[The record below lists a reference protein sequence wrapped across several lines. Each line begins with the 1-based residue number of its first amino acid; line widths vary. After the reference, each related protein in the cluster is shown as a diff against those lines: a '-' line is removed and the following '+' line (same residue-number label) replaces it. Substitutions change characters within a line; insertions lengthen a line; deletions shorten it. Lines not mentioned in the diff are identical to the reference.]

1 MAGGLAGAVLT
12 GGHTGAHQGHAGFGH
27 GGAHVGEVEVDHTIG
42 QDDVG
47 NTLDGIEE
55 HVVGFLQHG
64 REGSLLGSEGQQTVI
79 GNGDQA
85 VHMLLELFQ
94 TFFGKA
100 TAAGPFKRERFGDD
114 THGQSAHL
122 LGGLGHDRRGPR
134 PRTTAHAGG
143 HEDHVGIADGFP
155 DGIDAFQGGLTTHGG
170 VGTGPQALG
179 ELFAQLDLDRG
190 VVAAQGLHIGIG
202 ADELHPLQ
210 TGSDHVLH
218 GVAAATAYTDDL
230 KLGIIAQRDV
240 DIINNGL

>member
-1 MAGGLAGAVLT
+1 MA
-12 GGHTGAHQGHAGFGH
+12 
-27 GGAHVGEVEVDHTIG
+27 
-42 QDDVG
+42 
-47 NTLDGIEE
+47 
-55 HVVGFLQHG
+55 
-64 REGSLLGSEGQQTVI
+64 S
-79 GNGDQA
+79 
-85 VHMLLELFQ
+85 
-94 TFFGKA
+94 
-100 TAAGPFKRERFGDD
+100 
-114 THGQSAHL
+114 
-122 LGGLGHDRRGPR
+122 
-134 PRTTAHAGG
+134 
-143 HEDHVGIADGFP
+143 P
-155 DGIDAFQGGLTTHGG
+155 DGIDAFQGGLTAHGG